1 MTARLIVHQINAAL
15 GDLMAEDERLFLIG
29 EDLLD
34 PYGGAFKVTKG
45 LSTRFPQRV
54 LTTPISEAV
63 IVGAATGMALRGLRP
78 VCEIMFGDFLGL
90 AFDQILNHATKYPL
104 MYAQEVP
111 CPITIRT
118 PMGGRRGYGPT
129 HSQSLE
135 KYFVGI
141 PGLEVTAL
149 HRFQPVKPFY
159 RRALLGSDRPSLIIE
174 NKIMYGQ
181 APLADLA
188 DHYDDFQLRRHG
200 NDVVEAEL
208 SLTNFAHE
216 DLTLI
221 TYAGMSDL
229 CLSAAKQA
237 LIEFE
242 IAANVVILGN
252 LSPLPIDVLSAACQR
267 TGRVL
272 IVEEGTRAW
281 GIGSEIA
288 AQLTTHLW
296 PHLKAAPARVACTA
310 PVLPNSQ
317 ALENAVLPSVADIL
331 QQMRALVETR

>member
-1 MTARLIVHQINAAL
+1 MTARLMVHQINAAL
-15 GDLMAEDERLFLIG
+15 TELMAEDERLFMIG

-45 LSTRFPQRV
+45 LSTRFPKRV

-104 MYAQEVP
+104 MYAQNVP

-141 PGLEVTAL
+141 PGLAVTAL
-149 HRFQPVKPFY
+149 HRFQPVQAFY
-159 RRALLGSDRPSLIIE
+159 RRALLGSDSPSLIIE

-181 APLADLA
+181 APLGDGTDRYEA
-188 DHYDDFQLRRHG
+188 FQVRRHG
-200 NDVVEAEL
+200 GDVVEAEL
-208 SLTNFAHE
+208 SLTGFAHE

-221 TYAGMSDL
+221 TYGGMSDL
-229 CLSAAKQA
+229 CLTAAKQA

-252 LSPLPIDVLSAACQR
+252 LSPLPVDVLTAACER

-272 IVEEGTRAW
+272 VVEEGTRAW
-281 GIGSEIA
+281 GIGSEIV
-288 AQLTTHLW
+288 AQLTPHLW
-296 PHLKAAPARVACTA
+296 PRLKAAPLRVACDA

-317 ALENAVLPSVADIL
+317 ALENEMLPSIADIL
-331 QQMRALVETR
+331 QQMRALIDA

>member
-1 MTARLIVHQINAAL
+1 MTARLMVHQINAAL
-15 GDLMAEDERLFLIG
+15 NELMAEDERIYVIG
-29 EDLLD
+29 EDVLD

-104 MYAQEVP
+104 MYAQNVP

-149 HRFQPVKPFY
+149 HRFQPVQPFY
-159 RRALLGSDRPSLIIE
+159 RRALLDGDGPSLIIE
-174 NKIMYGQ
+174 NKMMYGQ
-181 APLADLA
+181 TPLAHLKDG
-188 DHYDDFQLRRHG
+188 YDDFQLRRHG
-200 NDVVEAEL
+200 RDVVEAEL
-208 SLTNFAHE
+208 SLTGFAHE

-221 TYAGMSDL
+221 TYGGMSDL

-237 LIEFE
+237 LIDFE
-242 IAANVVILGN
+242 ISANVIILGN
-252 LSPLPIDVLSAACQR
+252 LSPLPLDVLTAACER

-272 IVEEGTRAW
+272 VVEEGTRAW
-281 GIGSEIA
+281 GVGSEIV
-288 AQLTTHLW
+288 AQLTPRLW
-296 PHLKAAPARVACTA
+296 SRLKAAPARVACEA

-317 ALENAVLPSVADIL
+317 ALENEFLPSVADIL
-331 QQMRALVETR
+331 QQMRALVTA